1 MCEPPE
7 RMGGYGNMA
16 TPGKNGRLWQYGNPR
31 KEWAVMK
38 EIVIVRGSQI
48 GVLCYI
54 IPMPGG
60 RLH

>member
-1 MCEPPE
+1 MGWKKYKSWNEWDEERVNPGTNGAVWQPP
-7 RMGGYGNMA
+7 
-16 TPGKNGRLWQYGNPR
+16 

-38 EIVIVRGSQI
+38 EIVNERGSQI

-54 IPMPGG
+54 MPMPGG

>member
-1 MCEPPE
+1 
-7 RMGGYGNMA
+7 MG
-16 TPGKNGRLWQYGNPR
+16 QYGNPR

-38 EIVIVRGSQI
+38 EIVVERGSQI

-54 IPMPGG
+54 MPMPGG